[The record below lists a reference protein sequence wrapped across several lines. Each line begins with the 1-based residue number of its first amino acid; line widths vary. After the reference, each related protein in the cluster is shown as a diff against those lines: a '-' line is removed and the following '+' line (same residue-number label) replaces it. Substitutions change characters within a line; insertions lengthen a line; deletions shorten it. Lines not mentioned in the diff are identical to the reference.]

1 MYRDKLALGML
12 FFVVLTFL
20 LCPQRLLAS
29 ETEVIDSPAIAQ
41 AGEQGYVTELSSVVD
56 VQKYNRSIHVMAML
70 LVGFGF
76 LMVFVKKYG
85 RSAVTA
91 TYLLVSVAIPVYF
104 VVSSLGIFGG
114 SETVEIEKLILAE
127 FAAASLLICA
137 GAVLGRLKMF
147 QYMFLGVLF
156 IISYMINEWLIFGGG
171 LGLVGEG
178 FADTGGS
185 IVIHAFGAFFGLG
198 VIKTM
203 TTKKEL
209 KEEIESDATSD
220 RFSMLG
226 SMVLWLFWP
235 SFCAALVSPEQI
247 PYTVVNVVLALCGAT
262 LATYFASVVL
272 RKGKI
277 SIADVAN
284 ATLAGG
290 VAIGSTCDHAN
301 HPTAF
306 VIGVLSGVLSTFGFA
321 IIQGKLQ
328 GLTKSVDTC
337 GVLNLHGWPG
347 LMGGLAAVFV
357 VDGISKAT
365 QIKGI
370 GISIVVALAAGYIT
384 GKILAALGRRAQAYD
399 DCEEFVEA
407 EITGKIL
414 SANDKKTQAYD
425 DREEFVEAG
434 L

>member
-1 MYRDKLALGML
+1 MIRYGLSLAAVL
-12 FFVVLTFL
+12 FIVALV
-20 LCPQRLLAS
+20 CPHNLLAS
-29 ETEVIDSPAIAQ
+29 ETEGINSPATVQ
-41 AGEQGYVTELSSVVD
+41 ADEEGYVTALSSVVD
-56 VQKYNRSIHVMAML
+56 VQKYNRSIHIMAML

-91 TYLLVSVAIPVYF
+91 TFLLVSVAIPVYF
-104 VVSSLGIFGG
+104 LVNSLGLLGEPVEI
-114 SETVEIEKLILAE
+114 EIEKLILAE

-137 GAVLGRLKMF
+137 GAVLGRLKMI
-147 QYMFLGVLF
+147 QYMVLGIFF
-156 IISYMINEWLIFGGG
+156 ILCYMLNEWIVLGGG
-171 LGLVGEG
+171 LGIIKGG

-185 IVIHAFGAFFGLG
+185 IVIHAFGALFGLG
-198 VIKTM
+198 VAKTM

-209 KEEIESDATSD
+209 DEPIESDATSD

-247 PYTVVNVVLALCGAT
+247 PHTVVNVVLALCGAT
-262 LATYFASVVL
+262 VATYFASIVL
-272 RKGKI
+272 RGGKI
-277 SIADVAN
+277 SIADIAN
-284 ATLAGG
+284 AALAGG

-306 VIGVLSGVLSTFGFA
+306 VIGILGGVLSTFGFA
-321 IIQGKLQ
+321 VIQDKLQ
-328 GLTKSVDTC
+328 RITKSVDTC

-347 LMGGLAAVFV
+347 LMGGIAAIFV
-357 VDGISKAT
+357 VDGISKST

-370 GISIVVALAAGYIT
+370 AISIVLALITGYIT
-384 GKILAALGRRAQAYD
+384 GKILSAFGTRTQAYD

-407 EITGKIL
+407 EL
-414 SANDKKTQAYD
+414 
-425 DREEFVEAG
+425 
-434 L
+434 

>member
-1 MYRDKLALGML
+1 MIRYRLSLATV
-12 FFVVLTFL
+12 FFAVAVVLV
-20 LCPQRLLAS
+20 CPHKLLAS
-29 ETEVIDSPAIAQ
+29 EVVGVNFPTIAQ
-41 AGEQGYVTELSSVVD
+41 AGEEGDVATLSSVVD
-56 VQKYNRSIHVMAML
+56 VQKYNRSIHIMAML

-91 TYLLVSVAIPVYF
+91 TYLLVSVAIPLYF
-104 VVSSLGIFGG
+104 LLSSLGIFGG
-114 SETVEIEKLILAE
+114 SESVEIEKLILAE

-147 QYMFLGVLF
+147 QYMFLGILF
-156 IISYMINEWLIFGGG
+156 IISYMLNEWLVLEGG
-171 LGLVGEG
+171 LGLMGNG

-185 IVIHAFGAFFGLG
+185 IVIHAFGALFGLG

-203 TTKKEL
+203 TTRKEL
-209 KEEIESDATSD
+209 EEPIESDATSD

-247 PYTVVNVVLALCGAT
+247 PHTVVNVVLALCGAT
-262 LATYFASVVL
+262 VATYFASVVL

-277 SIADVAN
+277 SITDIAN

-306 VIGVLSGVLSTFGFA
+306 FIGILSGVLSTFGFA
-321 IIQGKLQ
+321 IIQSKLQ
-328 GLTKSVDTC
+328 GKTKSIDTC
-337 GVLNLHGWPG
+337 GVFNLHGLPG
-347 LMGGLAAVFV
+347 LMGGIAAIFV
-357 VDGISKAT
+357 VNGINKST

-370 GISIVVALAAGYIT
+370 VISIVVALITGYIT
-384 GKILAALGRRAQAYD
+384 GKILSAFGRRTQAYV
-399 DCEEFVEA
+399 DCEEFVET
-407 EITGKIL
+407 EL
-414 SANDKKTQAYD
+414 
-425 DREEFVEAG
+425 
-434 L
+434 